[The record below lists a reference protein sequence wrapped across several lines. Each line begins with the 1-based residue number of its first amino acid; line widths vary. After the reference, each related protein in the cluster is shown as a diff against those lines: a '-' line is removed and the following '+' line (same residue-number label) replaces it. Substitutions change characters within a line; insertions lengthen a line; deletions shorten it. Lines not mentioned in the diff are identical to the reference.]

1 MAATSHR
8 AESATRWT
16 RARIGRVVAAPLL
29 AAAVAVVPAAG
40 SQARTP
46 VPGLRFI
53 VGAHHMTVQRFADE
67 PVLFLDGG
75 AYLAST
81 NGTFELDAVRS
92 HHGISIWQVSRSH
105 GTTHRL
111 RRILPDGHVHFDRGL
126 PNFLVFTLRDK
137 QGHVVKTSIRSFCPV
152 ADVYSAARVG
162 PTGPPNPTFPS
173 YCGDQLTRATVWGIN
188 DGWAVPI
195 FSQLRVSQQDAP
207 DGSYTLQIAIAKH
220 YARQLHLTS
229 AQSQATFSL
238 TIVTDSGGGCP
249 PKCVGGAAR
258 RTTTRSGGVAPR
270 PTGSGRAE
278 VPRDGLPDLAALPAG
293 AFMVEH
299 NKPRGRD
306 YLDFAATIWD
316 RGPGPL
322 DVEGFRHGQKPTMTA
337 RQFVY
342 RNGRQ
347 VSAPVIGTFEFDS
360 RLGHHHWHLADFA
373 RYDLLSASG
382 KELVRS
388 HKQSF
393 CLAPTNTINMLLK
406 NAEWQPDR
414 IGLGSSCPSDQSIWL
429 RESLPVG
436 WGDTYDQTV
445 AGQSFSISGLANGIY
460 LVRVITNPRHRILET
475 TTKNNESLVKI
486 QLGGVPGARTV
497 QSLGPVPVH

>member
-16 RARIGRVVAAPLL
+16 RARISRVVAAPLL

-46 VPGLRFI
+46 VPGLRFV
-53 VGAHHMTVQRFADE
+53 VGVHHMDVERFSDE

-81 NGTFELDAVRS
+81 NGAFELDTLKS
-92 HHGISIWQVSRSH
+92 HKSVSIWQVSRSQ

-111 RRILPDGHVHFDRGL
+111 RRIVPDGHVRLDRGL

-137 QGHVVKTSIRSFCPV
+137 QGNVVKRSIRSFCPV

-162 PTGPPNPTFPS
+162 PSGPPNPTYPS
-173 YCGDQLTRATVWGIN
+173 YCGDQLTRAAVWGIN

-195 FSQLRVSQQDAP
+195 FSQLRVSQQSAP
-207 DGSYTLQIAIAKH
+207 DGNYTLQIAIAKH
-220 YARQLHLTS
+220 YAQQLHLTN
-229 AQSQATFSL
+229 AQSQTTLSL
-238 TIVTDSGGGCP
+238 TIRTDSGGCP

-258 RTTTRSGGVAPR
+258 RTTTTSGGVTPH
-270 PTGSGRAE
+270 PSGSGGAQA
-278 VPRDGLPDLAALPAG
+278 PRDGLPDLAALPARG
-293 AFMVEH
+293 FMIEH

-337 RQFVY
+337 REFIY

-347 VSAPVIGTFEFDS
+347 VSAPVIAERGNGS
-360 RLGHHHWHLADFA
+360 
-373 RYDLLSASG
+373 SG
-382 KELVRS
+382 KEFPQTAQQQPAEQPPQKEKKGLFRR
-388 HKQSF
+388 
-393 CLAPTNTINMLLK
+393 LL
-406 NAEWQPDR
+406 
-414 IGLGSSCPSDQSIWL
+414 
-429 RESLPVG
+429 
-436 WGDTYDQTV
+436 
-445 AGQSFSISGLANGIY
+445 
-460 LVRVITNPRHRILET
+460 
-475 TTKNNESLVKI
+475 
-486 QLGGVPGARTV
+486 GVFK
-497 QSLGPVPVH
+497 